1 MEQSDMNELTM
12 PARIS
17 ALMDDEPEASGL
29 APSSAAF
36 DAALHEL
43 SNNASAREI
52 WLQYHQIGDLLRS
65 SELTPLPGESQ
76 FLQRFS
82 ERLGLEAVQLAPVAI
97 QAEQAAKAP
106 RSRWSVASLATASVA
121 AIALVSFSTLPSRH
135 ALDNTASFS
144 AQLPQGVLTSPAVP
158 QRVAQNLMSPVAS
171 AQMPAAA
178 SAGGQAVGAWSQYLM
193 AHQQLA
199 GSVLP
204 YTPADIHE
212 ADLRVAASR

>member
-17 ALMDDEPEASGL
+17 ALMDGEPETAGVV
-29 APSSAAF
+29 PSSVAA
-36 DAALHEL
+36 DVALREL
-43 SNNASAREI
+43 SSDASAREI

-65 SELTPLPGESQ
+65 SELTPLPGERQ

-82 ERLGLEAVQLAPVAI
+82 ERLSLEAVQLAPVALR
-97 QAEQAAKAP
+97 AESAAKPP
-106 RSRWSVASLATASVA
+106 RSRWSVASLTAASVA

-135 ALDNTASFS
+135 ALDGTASFS
-144 AQLPQGVLTSPAVP
+144 AQLPQGVLTSPAAP
-158 QRVAQNLMSPVAS
+158 QRVAQNLTSAAS
-171 AQMPAAA
+171 AQMTGAA

-199 GSVLP
+199 GGVLP

>member
-1 MEQSDMNELTM
+1 MEQPDMNELTM
-12 PARIS
+12 QARIS
-17 ALMDDEPEASGL
+17 ALMDEEPEADGL
-29 APSSAAF
+29 APGSVAAN
-36 DAALHEL
+36 AVLREL
-43 SNNASAREI
+43 ANDASAREI

-65 SELTPLPGESQ
+65 SELAPLPGERQ

-82 ERLGLEAVQLAPVAI
+82 ERLSLEAVQLAP
-97 QAEQAAKAP
+97 AARQTEPAARAP
-106 RSRWSVASLATASVA
+106 RSRWSVAGLTAASVA
-121 AIALVSFSTLPSRH
+121 AVALVSFSTLPSRH
-135 ALDNTASFS
+135 ALDNATFFS

-158 QRVAQNLMSPVAS
+158 RRVVQNLASPVAS
-171 AQMPAAA
+171 AQMPASA

-199 GSVLP
+199 GGVLP